1 MEYINFE
8 AEVEAENVEDEEE
21 LVFSDQENENFIDDS
36 NCNNIQSPSFY
47 RFVNQSRDPVEAVE
61 DDDGSR
67 LGRHDL
73 KPDMFHAIKR
83 EQVEFDDFDDIQE
96 CANRFKK
103 SLCSF
108 EESNLQDSFFEAI
121 LYGLLFK
128 LSPDIRS
135 VRIMQKMFFVKSFTA

>member
-1 MEYINFE
+1 MLKMEYINFE

-47 RFVNQSRDPVEAVE
+47 KFVNQSRDPVEAVE

-67 LGRHDL
+67 LDRHDL
-73 KPDMFHAIKR
+73 EPEMFHTIKK
-83 EQVEFDDFDDIQE
+83 EQVEFDDFDDNQE

-103 SLCSF
+103 SLCSL
-108 EESNLQDSFFEAI
+108 EEINLQD
-121 LYGLLFK
+121 
-128 LSPDIRS
+128 
-135 VRIMQKMFFVKSFTA
+135 

>member
-8 AEVEAENVEDEEE
+8 TEVEAENVEDKKE

-36 NCNNIQSPSFY
+36 NSINIQSPSFY
-47 RFVNQSRDPVEAVE
+47 KSINQSRDPIEAVE

-67 LGRHDL
+67 LDRHDL
-73 KPDMFHAIKR
+73 KPDMFHTIKR

-96 CANRFKK
+96 CANRFQK

-108 EESNLQDSFFEAI
+108 VESNL
-121 LYGLLFK
+121 
-128 LSPDIRS
+128 
-135 VRIMQKMFFVKSFTA
+135 